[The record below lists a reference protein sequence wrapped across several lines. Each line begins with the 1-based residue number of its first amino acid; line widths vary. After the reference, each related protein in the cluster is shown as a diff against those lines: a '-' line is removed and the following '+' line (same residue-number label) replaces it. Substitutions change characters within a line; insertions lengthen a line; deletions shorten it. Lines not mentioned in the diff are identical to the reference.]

1 MSEIDRMDPG
11 QESQPWSIH
20 RVGVVGMGLIG
31 GSIALDLTQQ
41 GVEVQGLVHR
51 EVTAERARSRGL
63 APLVSTDP
71 SCLQDCDLVI
81 LALPLESLLT
91 PEESLLNAL
100 PEQAVVTDVGSVKAE
115 VLAVWRGLHPRFV
128 GSPPLAGTAPAGG
141 GAGLP
146 GLVCGRPLG
155 STPGAPP
162 GPAPPWG

>member
-1 MSEIDRMDPG
+1 MWELRRRCMCFV
-11 QESQPWSIH
+11 WM
-20 RVGVVGMGLIG
+20 RVGMGLIG

-91 PEESLLNAL
+91 PAESLLKAL

-115 VLAVWRGLHPRFV
+115 VLAVWRDLED
-128 GSPPLAGTAPAGG
+128 
-141 GAGLP
+141 
-146 GLVCGRPLG
+146 
-155 STPGAPP
+155 
-162 GPAPPWG
+162 